1 MAKTT
6 KKKAVKVESIS
17 LDEVKALAQNEIDP
31 VYLIDLTNI
40 DEPHAM
46 ARLEINP
53 DQIAEIAQS
62 ISEIGLLQPIL
73 LRKAGDR
80 YEIVAGHCRFLAH
93 KKTWFV

>member
-46 ARLEINP
+46 ARLE
-53 DQIAEIAQS
+53 S
-62 ISEIGLLQPIL
+62 IPIR
-73 LRKAGDR
+73 LRRLHSLFQKSDYFSR
-80 YEIVAGHCRFLAH
+80 YSCVKQGTVMRLSRVIVDS
-93 KKTWFV
+93 